1 MNSAL
6 CALNAQLKR
15 ITTTSYLH
23 VNLQI
28 KKLLRDLLRVANSSG
43 NSLTPILQ
51 VKKLRGSKRDE
62 EPESRDQALRGRS

>member
-1 MNSAL
+1 MCIKCSV
-6 CALNAQLKR
+6 KR

-43 NSLTPILQ
+43 SSFDSHFTDEETEAQ
-51 VKKLRGSKRDE
+51 RDE
-62 EPESRDQALRGRS
+62 EPESLRPSL